1 MGSSVRRLL
10 LAAALLLAL
19 VAAQAALAES
29 PVTRFT
35 LADQAAAKAV
45 VLKAADLGTGWK
57 GGLSKPTV
65 DGPPAC
71 AGWNPK
77 QSDLVITGAAES
89 QFTAQGLMAFSG
101 VQLYKTTRMIA
112 LDWQRTVVHPRM
124 PNCLAR
130 DFAADAGE
138 GVRVVSMKRLPFAKI
153 APYAARFRLLLE
165 YTEGETV
172 RVFFDIVLVGRG
184 RTAIS
189 LGFMAPYAGR
199 AEVEVAELRLAK
211 LLLARIKV

>member
-1 MGSSVRRLL
+1 MGSSRRLL
-10 LAAALLLAL
+10 LAATFLVAL
-19 VAAQAALAES
+19 VAAQVAFAES

-35 LADQAAAKAV
+35 IADQAAAKAV
-45 VLKAADLGTGWK
+45 VLKAADLGPGWK
-57 GGLSKPTV
+57 GGLSKPSV

-77 QSDLVITGAAES
+77 QTDLVITGAAES
-89 QFTAQGLMAFSG
+89 QFTAQGLMVFSG

-112 LDWQRTVVHPRM
+112 LDWQRTVVDPRM
-124 PNCLAR
+124 PKCLAE
-130 DFAADAGE
+130 DFAADAG
-138 GVRVVSMKRLPFAKI
+138 GRVRVVSMKRLPFAKV

-172 RVFFDIVLVGRG
+172 RVFIDFVLVGRG

-199 AEVEVAELRLAK
+199 AEVEAVELRLAK
-211 LLLARIKV
+211 LLLARIKA

>member
-1 MGSSVRRLL
+1 MGSSSRRLL

-19 VAAQAALAES
+19 VAARVALAES

-35 LADQAAAKAV
+35 AADQTAAKAV
-45 VLKAADLGTGWK
+45 VLKAADLGAGWK

-71 AGWNPK
+71 AGWNPR
-77 QSDLVITGAAES
+77 QADLVITGAAES
-89 QFTAQGLMAFSG
+89 QFTAQGLMVFSG
-101 VQLYKTTRMIA
+101 AQLYKTTRMIA
-112 LDWQRTVVHPRM
+112 LDWQRTVVDPRM
-124 PNCLAR
+124 PKCLAQ
-130 DFAADAGE
+130 DFAADAGQR
-138 GVRVVSMKRLPFAKI
+138 VRVVSMKRMPFAKI

-172 RVFFDIVLVGRG
+172 RVFIDFVLVGRG

-189 LGFMAPYAGR
+189 LGFMAPYAAR
-199 AEVEVAELRLAK
+199 AEVEAAELRLAR
-211 LLLARIKV
+211 LMLARIKV

>member
-1 MGSSVRRLL
+1 MGSSSRRLL

-19 VAAQAALAES
+19 VAALVALAEP

-35 LADQAAAKAV
+35 TADQAAAKAV

-89 QFTAQGLMAFSG
+89 QFTAQGLMVFSG
-101 VQLYKTTRMIA
+101 VKLYKTTRMIA

-124 PNCLAR
+124 PSCLAQ
-130 DFAADAGE
+130 DFADDVGQ
-138 GVRVVSMKRLPFAKI
+138 GVRVVSMKRLPFAKL
-153 APYAARFRLLLE
+153 APYSARFRLLLE
-165 YTEGETV
+165 YAEPEPV
-172 RVFFDIVLVGRG
+172 RVLIDFVLVGRG

-199 AEVEVAELRLAK
+199 AEVEAAELRLAR
-211 LLLARIKV
+211 LLLARIKA